1 MLISNRAA
9 LGGCSRSL
17 KENNMDDILE
27 AYMIMTDEELFVQ
40 LTTEPNENLA
50 ELGDTY
56 PVLVDR
62 VQNIVD
68 LKEPAIRALQA
79 TVRPYI

>member
-1 MLISNRAA
+1 
-9 LGGCSRSL
+9 
-17 KENNMDDILE
+17 MDETLE

-50 ELGDTY
+50 ALGEAY
-56 PVLVDR
+56 PSLCDR
-62 VQNIVD
+62 LHNILI
-68 LKEPAIRALQA
+68 LKEAPIRALQA